1 MEITLYQYNDNANI
15 VNKKL
20 DDVVSTTVDIVLKNS
35 INNVNSFSITLKN
48 IFDNIYKYNY
58 CYIPKLKRYYF
69 IDNINIISNELIQL
83 NLKCDLLKTYEN
95 DIINNIYCDVIECEN
110 NYNIKKLNA
119 DYEDDFINTNISI
132 ETPFINSGN
141 KIVMVVRS

>member
-15 VNKKL
+15 INKKL
-20 DDVVSTTVDIVLKNS
+20 DDVVSTNIDIVLKNS
-35 INNVNSFSITLKN
+35 INNVNNFSITLKN
-48 IFDNIYKYNY
+48 IFDNIYKYTY

-95 DIINNIYCDVIECEN
+95 DIMNNIYCDVVECEN
-110 NYNIKKLNA
+110 NYNSKKLNA